1 MKNSNQKVWFIT
13 GASKGLGLS
22 LVKQLLEEGKKVAA
36 TSRSISDL
44 QNAIGEHENFL
55 PLAMNLK
62 DEANVGEA
70 VDQTV
75 NHFGN
80 IDVVVNNAGYGLVGA
95 IEELTDEESKENF
108 EVNVYGTLNV
118 IRKVLP
124 YLREQKSGHIFN
136 ISSIGGFT
144 GAFPGF
150 GIYCATKFAV
160 QGLTESL
167 ATEVKDFGIKATVVF
182 PGYFRTNFLNQ
193 SSLSTPKVQLAE
205 YESVRNVQKAHEEEI
220 NGNQPGDP
228 VKAAKAMIAIAERE
242 QPLVHFFLGQ
252 DAYDLAYAKMKTV
265 KTDLEDTKE
274 LSISTGFSK

>member
-1 MKNSNQKVWFIT
+1 MKNLDQKVWFVT

-22 LVKQLLEEGKKVAA
+22 LVLQLLEEGKNVVA

-44 QNAIGEHENFL
+44 QNAIGSHKNFL

-62 DEANVGEA
+62 DENNVGQAIETA
-70 VDQTV
+70 VS
-75 NHFGN
+75 HFGK

-95 IEELTDEESKENF
+95 LEELTDSEAKENF
-108 EVNVYGTLNV
+108 EINVYGTLNV

-124 YLREQKSGHIFN
+124 YLRAQQSGHIFN

-193 SSLSTPKVQLAE
+193 SSLSIPKVQLVE
-205 YESVRNVQKAHEEEI
+205 YESVRSVQKAHEEEI

-228 VKAAKAMIAIAERE
+228 VKAAKALIAIAERE

-252 DAYDLAYAKMKTV
+252 DAYDLAYAKMKSV
-265 KTDLEDTKE
+265 ETDLEDAKE
-274 LSISTGFSK
+274 ISVSTGFTN